1 MKPIGLYL
9 HIPFCVSKCP
19 YCDFY
24 SFATDEQTM
33 EAYTEALIRELRRW
47 RERVDTPA
55 DTLYLGGGTPS
66 LLGGKRLYRLV
77 TAARE
82 DFGLEDAEITLE
94 ANPAERLED
103 TFSAFAAAGGNRISM
118 GLQAGDDRTLA
129 ALGRRHTVAQAE
141 MACEA
146 ARKAGIRRLSL
157 DLMLGLE
164 GQTPADVQHSVDVI
178 DVLGATHG
186 SAYLLKIEEGTPFA
200 SRSLHLP
207 DDDQAAELYLTA
219 VEAFTKR
226 GLAQYEI
233 SNFAREGEQS
243 RHNLKY
249 WNADPTLGIGAAA
262 HSYLGGKRLAY
273 SRDAAAFIRGN
284 TPVEETDSDAAPAG
298 SETEYAMLRLR
309 LCEGLTEHGFATRFG
324 KPIPALWRQRAAK
337 LPPAYVVADND
348 GIRLTPAGFLVSN
361 AVLTH
366 IL

>member
-33 EAYTEALIRELRRW
+33 DAYTDALIRELRHW
-47 RERVDTPA
+47 REQVDAPA

-66 LLGGKRLYRLV
+66 LLGGNRLYRLV
-77 TAARE
+77 TAARKV
-82 DFGLEDAEITLE
+82 FGLDNAEITLE
-94 ANPAERLED
+94 ANPAERLEE
-103 TFSAFAAAGGNRISM
+103 TFAAFAAAGGNRVSM

-141 MACEA
+141 AACQA
-146 ARKAGIRRLSL
+146 VQQAGIRRLSL
-157 DLMLGLE
+157 DLMLALE
-164 GQTPADVQHSVDVI
+164 GQTNEDVRHSVKVI
-178 DVLGATHG
+178 DELGATHG

-207 DDDQAAELYLTA
+207 DDDEAAELYLTA
-219 VEAFTKR
+219 VEAFAER
-226 GLAQYEI
+226 GFAQYEI

-273 SRDAAAFIRGN
+273 PRDAAAFIRGN
-284 TPVEETDSDAAPAG
+284 RPIEEADSAEAPAG

-309 LCEGLTEHGFATRFG
+309 LCEGLTKQGFSERFD
-324 KPIPALWRQRAAK
+324 KAIPADWRQRAAK
-337 LPPAYVVADND
+337 LPSAYVAVDED
-348 GIRLTPAGFLVSN
+348 GIRLTPSGFLVSN
-361 AVLTH
+361 ALLAR